1 MNVDKYIKDIYD
13 ENLSTNENYQE
24 ISKKIGIS
32 KQYFA
37 NIVYKSK
44 DNFNKGL
51 EGDSTGLMKYLA
63 E

>member
-37 NIVYKSK
+37 NIIYQSK
-44 DNFNKGL
+44 ENFNT
-51 EGDSTGLMKYLA
+51 DWIHRDD
-63 E
+63 